1 MNLDYL
7 IRKTFCSYF
16 FHRILFHVYI
26 PMYQVKGLKINTIFH
41 YIDIF
46 IIFMLF
52 TYFTYLF
59 IRKSIV
65 GGRFRREVMYIYLWL
80 IHVAVWQKP
89 IQHCKAIIL
98 QLKGFP
104 GCAVDKNSPA
114 MQDTWVRSPLWEDP
128 T

>member
-52 TYFTYLF
+52 TYFTYF
-59 IRKSIV
+59 IYKKKHC
-65 GGRFRREVMYIYLWL
+65 GREVQEGGDV
-80 IHVAVWQKP
+80 H
-89 IQHCKAIIL
+89 IL
-98 QLKGFP
+98 MADSCCCMAETNTTL
-104 GCAVDKNSPA
+104 
-114 MQDTWVRSPLWEDP
+114 
-128 T
+128 